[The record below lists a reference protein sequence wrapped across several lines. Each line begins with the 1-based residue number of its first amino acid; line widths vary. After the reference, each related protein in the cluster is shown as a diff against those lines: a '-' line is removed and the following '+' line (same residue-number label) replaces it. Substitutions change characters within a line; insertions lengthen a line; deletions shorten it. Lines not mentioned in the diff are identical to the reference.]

1 MEPTASDASRE
12 DSDLSPVELLRAQDR
27 LAQVQM
33 ALENQAFS
41 WLRKVADQALVST
54 DCPLEILQACCKA
67 CVELDDEAMLLE
79 LAERVES
86 QIPGDPITCRLVAGY
101 HLKKDRYLSAAPL
114 LARSLKHDPD
124 HLMTLEVLAECF
136 EHAGEHEA
144 KEHTLQRIAEVQ
156 AAPPTDA
163 DSKTVDAIAPGQ
175 LMASGSIAFGSV
187 GS

>member
-136 EHAGEHEA
+136 EHARSG
-144 KEHTLQRIAEVQ
+144 
-156 AAPPTDA
+156 AADR
-163 DSKTVDAIAPGQ
+163 
-175 LMASGSIAFGSV
+175 
-187 GS
+187 